1 MTSSVRQHKRE
12 ACSTWQRGGSVMP
25 QVTWVAMIICILFF
39 EMNLATALWTG
50 LIVGIAYTMFAR
62 AMYRQ
67 QLAVLQR
74 EMAREHQQH
83 LHPRSVAGS
92 SPR

>member
-1 MTSSVRQHKRE
+1 
-12 ACSTWQRGGSVMP
+12 
-25 QVTWVAMIICILFF
+25 MIICILFF

-67 QLAVLQR
+67 HLAVLQR

-83 LHPRSVAGS
+83 LHPRSVPGG
-92 SPR
+92 SPRWCPQRDC

>member
-1 MTSSVRQHKRE
+1 MEIEKGFNRPVL
-12 ACSTWQRGGSVMP
+12 V

-83 LHPRSVAGS
+83 LHPRSVAGG

>member
-1 MTSSVRQHKRE
+1 
-12 ACSTWQRGGSVMP
+12 
-25 QVTWVAMIICILFF
+25 MIICILFF

-83 LHPRSVAGS
+83 LNPRSVAGG
-92 SPR
+92 SPRYVSVCRSWCCMQCIFVLLAVLHGIHI